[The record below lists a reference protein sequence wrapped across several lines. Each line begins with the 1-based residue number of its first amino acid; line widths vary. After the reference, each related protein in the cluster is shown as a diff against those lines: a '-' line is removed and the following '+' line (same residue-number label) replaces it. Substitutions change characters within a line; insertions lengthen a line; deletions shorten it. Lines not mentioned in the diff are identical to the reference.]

1 MSIFKLTKITTLLF
15 ILFVVMS
22 CASKQQVSSEDLKV
36 ISKPQLL
43 FLNYSISK
51 NASDEK
57 TIVLMNQIITDG
69 KLKNKSKTEEKTSI
83 EDLECLI
90 LDKDFNELEKI
101 SIQNP
106 LLKIVEF
113 VNDLGN
119 FEKRILDLDSAQF
132 SIRLQLKPKAKH
144 IVINEL
150 TPLGVKRHITTKI
163 N

>member
-1 MSIFKLTKITTLLF
+1 MSILKLTKTTTLLF

-22 CASKQQVSSEDLKV
+22 CASRQQVSSEESK
-36 ISKPQLL
+36 ISPKPQLL

-51 NASDEK
+51 NADDEK
-57 TIVLMNQIITDG
+57 TIVLINQIITDG
-69 KLKNKSKTEEKTSI
+69 KLKSKTKSEEKTSP

-101 SIQNP
+101 IIKNP

-119 FEKRILDLDSAQF
+119 FEKRILDLDSVQF
-132 SIRLQLKPKAKH
+132 SLRLQLQPKAKH
-144 IVINEL
+144 IIINEL
-150 TPLGVKRHITTKI
+150 TPTGVKKHSTTKI